1 MLTFIGYAWFRMLCA
16 TAVRLRTRT
25 VVCVPFFRIFPR
37 TWSCLLSIVGHYCR
51 VLVHVHPASHAYLKG
66 NFLSAERGS
75 DPWYDESTPLLRA
88 PLVRTAY
95 SVSKRHFFSAACL
108 FDAST
113 CSCGTRYDISASQQ
127 MNYLLPPPFL
137 FCYVN
142 TCSAAVLLYVPWRHV
157 V

>member
-108 FDAST
+108 IRVHVARCICIKPQINDLLAPPCVMYKHVLCCCTTILCRAGVEFCST
-113 CSCGTRYDISASQQ
+113 
-127 MNYLLPPPFL
+127 
-137 FCYVN
+137 V
-142 TCSAAVLLYVPWRHV
+142 
-157 V
+157 